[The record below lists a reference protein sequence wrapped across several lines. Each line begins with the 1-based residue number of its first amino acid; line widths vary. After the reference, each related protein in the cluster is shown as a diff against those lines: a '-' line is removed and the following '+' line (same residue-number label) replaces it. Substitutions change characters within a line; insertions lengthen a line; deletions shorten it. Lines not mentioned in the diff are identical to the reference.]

1 MLRAFNNRRRWI
13 KETSS
18 RACSGTL
25 GCMDTS
31 FPRHPGLVPGPK
43 RKGRVLKTTT
53 FSTSISKIPDIA
65 GAIPGRRMGIFASR
79 FRDDGCVD
87 TSFHRHPGRVPGPWL
102 APGPFQRQ

>member
-31 FPRHPGLVPGPK
+31 FTRHPGLVPGPWLGPGK
-43 RKGRVLKTTT
+43 KSRHPGLAPGSTQKGRDLKTTHLHH
-53 FSTSISKIPDIA
+53 FD
-65 GAIPGRRMGIFASR
+65 F
-79 FRDDGCVD
+79 
-87 TSFHRHPGRVPGPWL
+87 
-102 APGPFQRQ
+102 